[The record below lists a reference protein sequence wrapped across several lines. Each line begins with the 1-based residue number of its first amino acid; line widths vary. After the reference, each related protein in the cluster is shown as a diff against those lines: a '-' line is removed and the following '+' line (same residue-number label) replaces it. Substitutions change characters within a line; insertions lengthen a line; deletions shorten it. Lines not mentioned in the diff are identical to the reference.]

1 MAVTVG
7 DIVRII
13 PKMKWFG
20 TDDVVNVFTYRVD
33 VNTAVDDAAFM
44 VQVASRLDIAYS
56 FMTGQQSTSFTY
68 DSVDGINITKNELL
82 PNTPWPVLTSG
93 SSATA
98 INPQQLALCAFWPTI
113 TPKVRTSAFF
123 GGFVTFTIDSLG
135 EVTAVARGFALSAAL
150 EIRNLITGTID
161 VQKGSL
167 NPLTSVFTE
176 AGVPQVP
183 VRWRTQRRRRIGVG
197 S

>member
-1 MAVTVG
+1 MAVAVG

-20 TDDVVNVFTYRVD
+20 TDDVVNVLTYRVD
-33 VNTAVDDAAFM
+33 VNTEVDDAAFM
-44 VQVASRLDIAYS
+44 AALVGRVDIAYS

-68 DSVDGINITKNELL
+68 ESVDGINITKNELL
-82 PNTPWPVLTSG
+82 PNTPWPVLTAGTSG
-93 SSATA
+93 TS
-98 INPQQLALCAFWPTI
+98 IVPQQLAACAFWPTI

-123 GGFVTFTIDSLG
+123 GGYVTFTIDPLG
-135 EVTAVARGFALSAAL
+135 EITAVLRGFVNSAAL
-150 EIRNLITGTID
+150 ELRRLITAGVD
-161 VQKGSL
+161 LQKGSL

-183 VRWRTQRRRRIGVG
+183 LRWRTQRRRRIGVG